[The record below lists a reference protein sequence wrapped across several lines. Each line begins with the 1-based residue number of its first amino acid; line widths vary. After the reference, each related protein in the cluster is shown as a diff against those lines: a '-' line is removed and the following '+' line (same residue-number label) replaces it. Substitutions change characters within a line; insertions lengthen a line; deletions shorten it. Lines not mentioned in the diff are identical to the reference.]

1 MIWLLSFFSFW
12 TNMYSK
18 KSMKSVSFWTEL
30 SSIVHLFSKTV
41 PELILIIIISC
52 IVISVD
58 IINNWF
64 TLCSSRAASKLTQT
78 NTMYQAYCWC
88 PRNSYWIEAYW
99 GNAWRFPRFQHNSLF
114 CLYRS
119 FISWIKSIPK
129 HCFWLHYE
137 WDIFVSPSDVLLLVY
152 KNLFLCI
159 DFISCNFI
167 ESVYSSHYFGW
178 VMRIFC
184 YIICK

>member
-41 PELILIIIISC
+41 PELIPIIIISY

-64 TLCSSRAASKLTQT
+64 TLCSSRTASKLTQT

-114 CLYRS
+114 CLYSS
-119 FISWIKSIPK
+119 FISLVY
-129 HCFWLHYE
+129 F
-137 WDIFVSPSDVLLLVY
+137 FLLLFLPPP
-152 KNLFLCI
+152 LF
-159 DFISCNFI
+159 FSNASW
-167 ESVYSSHYFGW
+167 ESESGRNWMKPF
-178 VMRIFC
+178 
-184 YIICK
+184 